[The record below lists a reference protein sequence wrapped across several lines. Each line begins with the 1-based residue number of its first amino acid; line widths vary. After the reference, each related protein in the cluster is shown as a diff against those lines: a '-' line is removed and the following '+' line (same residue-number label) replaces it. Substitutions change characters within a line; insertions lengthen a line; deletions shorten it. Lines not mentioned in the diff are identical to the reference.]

1 MKVPDTRV
9 PVLSRRSTSVLTNGD
24 MPKLKTFHKR
34 KSSSQRDGSLELK
47 RKRSSEREAIP
58 PTLGK
63 KTSSV
68 SPSIVRK
75 ASNVKLP
82 AKRVRKP
89 KKFFEI
95 IHKSTSKKSG
105 GTSTEKVFLYF
116 SGEYLAIR
124 ADDGKFWLRSYCF
137 IFQSSCGVL
146 ELEGLT
152 MHNVSDL
159 KEFFFFSAEF
169 YLCRALQHVYD
180 TTKTFRIMWLDAV
193 DGTQDV
199 YSKEYMDTTEA
210 TFKQFSC

>member
-1 MKVPDTRV
+1 MKVPDTQV
-9 PVLSRRSTSVLTNGD
+9 PVLSRRSTGD
-24 MPKLKTFHKR
+24 VVPKLKR
-34 KSSSQRDGSLELK
+34 KSSSQRVLDDSPELK

-68 SPSIVRK
+68 GSKISKHPSIVRR
-75 ASNVKLP
+75 ASTVKLP

-95 IHKSTSKKSG
+95 IHKSTRKKSVGKSKK
-105 GTSTEKVFLYF
+105 FLYF

-124 ADDGKFWLRSYCF
+124 TDEGKFWLRSYCF
-137 IFQSSCGVL
+137 IFQSSFGVL
-146 ELEGLT
+146 ELEGPT
-152 MHNVSDL
+152 MHNVSNL
-159 KEFFFFSAEF
+159 KYFFLFSAEF

-199 YSKEYMDTTEA
+199 YSKEYMDTTEV